1 MLRMWNVHA
10 EWCRAVSS
18 SVLQQERGA
27 AGTATYAG
35 FSNLNNSKQKTRKV
49 SGEYG
54 FRKG

>member
-10 EWCRAVSS
+10 EWCRDVSS
-18 SVLQQERGA
+18 SVLQRERGA